1 MPQGGDDETAKSR
14 AMSQA
19 ARPRRSALYMPA
31 SNPRAVEKARTLPCD
46 VVILDLEDA
55 VLPENKDKARDD
67 ALAAVKAGG
76 FGAREVVIRVNAL
89 STPWGAADLAAAS
102 AAGPDGVLVPKVR
115 GPQDIGAYDRGLA
128 GAPAR
133 TRLWAMIETPQAIFA
148 LDAIAGTPSRLG
160 ALVMGINDLAKEMG
174 ARQTPDRLA
183 FQAAMSLSVM
193 AARAHGL
200 AILDGVHNEI
210 DDLGALEAVCRQGVD
225 FGFDGK
231 SLIHPSHLAICNAA
245 FTPGAEDVA
254 WSRAVI
260 AAFAAPENAGKGA
273 LRVEGRLAE
282 LLHRDIAL
290 RLVAV
295 ADAIAAAGAS

>member
-1 MPQGGDDETAKSR
+1 
-14 AMSQA
+14 MSPVS

-55 VLPENKDKARDD
+55 VLPEAKDRARED
-67 ALAAVKAGG
+67 AAAAVKAGG
-76 FGAREVVIRVNAL
+76 FGRREVVIRVNAL
-89 STPWGAADLAAAS
+89 STPWGAADLAAA
-102 AAGPDGVLVPKVR
+102 AEAGPDAVLVPKVNGR
-115 GPQDIGAYDRGLA
+115 ADILA
-128 GAPAR
+128 CDAALNGAPER
-133 TRLWAMIETPQAIFA
+133 TRLWAMIETPRSIFA
-148 LDAIAGTPSRLG
+148 LDDIAGTPSRLA
-160 ALVMGINDLAKEMG
+160 ALCMGINDLANDTG
-174 ARQTPDRLA
+174 ARQTPDRGP
-183 FQAAMSLSVM
+183 FQAAMSLTVM

-200 AILDGVHNEI
+200 AVLDGVHNEI
-210 DDLGALEAVCRQGVD
+210 ADLEALEAVCRQGAE

-245 FTPGAEDVA
+245 FTPAPAEVA
-254 WSRAVI
+254 WARAVI

-282 LLHRDIAL
+282 LLHRDQAV

-295 ADAIAAAGAS
+295 ADAIAAAEV